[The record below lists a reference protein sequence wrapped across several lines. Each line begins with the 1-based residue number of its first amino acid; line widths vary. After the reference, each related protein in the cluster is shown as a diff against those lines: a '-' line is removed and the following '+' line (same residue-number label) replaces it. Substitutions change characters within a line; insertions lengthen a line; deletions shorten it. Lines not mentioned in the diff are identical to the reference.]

1 MVLSCL
7 WTPHFKF
14 LILLTS
20 NLFVWLSMRSSN
32 QRTLNQLRMRKPRK
46 ILLHQ
51 LLVSSPFTIMLIDGT
66 LILPEMRLSDITKF
80 KGRTSDR
87 PTEQVIEDDWKT
99 SDDPKR
105 ALDKFWKGRTEFT
118 LISVPTGKRLEG
130 KQSTLPVV
138 QDLSKSKSS
147 KVTSTSADQKPT
159 SDSAMFESETIN
171 FLKNLLWLVSI
182 SNKWNKYFFDI
193 GNNQTQPQDFHTHMT
208 FG

>member
-1 MVLSCL
+1 
-7 WTPHFKF
+7 
-14 LILLTS
+14 
-20 NLFVWLSMRSSN
+20 
-32 QRTLNQLRMRKPRK
+32 
-46 ILLHQ
+46 
-51 LLVSSPFTIMLIDGT
+51 
-66 LILPEMRLSDITKF
+66 MRLSDITKF

-87 PTEQVIEDDWKT
+87 PVELEKIAQLRKTFVTIEDKTEQVIEDDWKT

-182 SNKWNKYFFDI
+182 SNK
-193 GNNQTQPQDFHTHMT
+193 
-208 FG
+208 

>member
-1 MVLSCL
+1 
-7 WTPHFKF
+7 
-14 LILLTS
+14 
-20 NLFVWLSMRSSN
+20 
-32 QRTLNQLRMRKPRK
+32 
-46 ILLHQ
+46 
-51 LLVSSPFTIMLIDGT
+51 MLIDGT

-182 SNKWNKYFFDI
+182 SNK
-193 GNNQTQPQDFHTHMT
+193 
-208 FG
+208 

>member
-1 MVLSCL
+1 
-7 WTPHFKF
+7 
-14 LILLTS
+14 
-20 NLFVWLSMRSSN
+20 
-32 QRTLNQLRMRKPRK
+32 
-46 ILLHQ
+46 
-51 LLVSSPFTIMLIDGT
+51 
-66 LILPEMRLSDITKF
+66 MRLSDITKF

-171 FLKNLLWLVSI
+171 FLKNLPWLVSI
-182 SNKWNKYFFDI
+182 SNK
-193 GNNQTQPQDFHTHMT
+193 
-208 FG
+208 